1 MLVRTL
7 RPCEVAGRTVRAGM
21 PLDLRPEEAAAMI
34 EAGDAEAIES
44 TADGVEFP
52 TPPPAEQE

>member
-44 TADGVEFP
+44 TADGVDFP
-52 TPPPAEQE
+52 TPPPSEQE